1 MEDVSRTIVSRY
13 LVSLFTTGF
22 SCITVGAGF
31 VRSRKQ
37 IFSRYHMS
45 FCLNKGILGGETSN
59 ILLFSSR
66 KLGKMNP
73 ILTSIFFRWVGSTT
87 NQYWFVM

>member
-1 MEDVSRTIVSRY
+1 MEDVSRTIVNRY

-37 IFSRYHMS
+37 MFSRYHMS

-59 ILLFSSR
+59 IFYFHPENWGR
-66 KLGKMNP
+66 
-73 ILTSIFFRWVGSTT
+73 
-87 NQYWFVM
+87 